1 MKERKEGVVGKA
13 SIFDHVICLFNELK
27 MGIQYHN
34 TLKYAHNI
42 IHKVMLIKFIR
53 SIFSMPFHEVMGPA
67 IGAVVLRDRF
77 VTGPFYHGAV
87 KSQCR
92 LITVP
97 LNHGAVLSQCRLTL
111 GPVIKTLLFGKLD
124 MKLFAF
130 YLLDAISRSNIF
142 CRQLYDFG
150 TLSCL
155 DRSMDGNVRVLSS
168 RCRFTILIGSSMDEI
183 VRFLSSRC
191 HFTK

>member
-1 MKERKEGVVGKA
+1 MVGKA

-77 VTGPFYHGAV
+77 VTGPFYHGAAL
-87 KSQCR
+87 SQCR

-97 LNHGAVLSQCRLTL
+97 SYVGTCHQNL
-111 GPVIKTLLFGKLD
+111 VIWK
-124 MKLFAF
+124 
-130 YLLDAISRSNIF
+130 
-142 CRQLYDFG
+142 
-150 TLSCL
+150 
-155 DRSMDGNVRVLSS
+155 VRHE
-168 RCRFTILIGSSMDEI
+168 T
-183 VRFLSSRC
+183 VRFLSS
-191 HFTK
+191 

>member
-1 MKERKEGVVGKA
+1 MVGKA

-87 KSQCR
+87 KSR
-92 LITVP
+92 
-97 LNHGAVLSQCRLTL
+97 CRLTL

-168 RCRFTILIGSSMDEI
+168 RCHFTILIGSSMDEI